1 MKATLITLLTLGSLA
16 MAETENILDKA
27 LYKLVVDD
35 TTTDTI
41 SLANLGKS
49 GSFTLTMQLN
59 DEAVLKFLTYV
70 GSTTTAAG
78 NPTLVSLEAG
88 SNYVGTAFGYS
99 STAGTI
105 TDGGIFLTS
114 RTSSPTTS
122 GGNYQDTTN
131 YLKNMDEESKMFGLN
146 VTLTIVHTDKTG
158 TDMYGILFS
167 GLPQLDPW
175 ETTFTQISTK
185 LKWSTGLGDWTN
197 LHVNTDLVSKVALYE
212 GVLQTDQIAASN
224 RAILT
229 MQNVPEPATGTL
241 SLLALAGL
249 AARRRRK

>member
-1 MKATLITLLTLGSLA
+1 MTLGSLA
-16 MAETENILDKA
+16 MAETGNILDNA
-27 LYKLVVDD
+27 VYKLVVDD

-59 DEAVLKFLTYV
+59 DEAVLKFCTYV
-70 GSTTTAAG
+70 GKNKVEAG
-78 NPTLVSLEAG
+78 SPTLVSLEAG

-99 STAGTI
+99 SNQEGQI

-114 RTSSPTTS
+114 RTSSPRTS
-122 GGNYQDTTN
+122 GGDYWGAAN
-131 YLKNMDEESKMFGLN
+131 YLKNMDGESKMFGQN
-146 VTLTIVHTDKTG
+146 VTLTIVHTDTEQ

-167 GLPQLDPW
+167 GLPQFDPW
-175 ETTFTQISTK
+175 ETTFTQSSNK
-185 LKWSTGLGDWTN
+185 LKWTGGLGDWTN
-197 LHVNTDLVSKVALYE
+197 LCINTDLVSKVALYE

-224 RAILT
+224 HAILT